1 MKKFLGFITLTAA
14 LLLPLSLTAQT
25 YVAQSGVSFF
35 TATLATATHT
45 SSAVR
50 LPTFSG
56 AGTLTITESG
66 VTGSPSGCTIALAY
80 EGNNATVATSAVS
93 TTSFTPGNSVQQ
105 FTVSPSPATGDN
117 YVATYA
123 CSSAYPTAG
132 LLTASFSPAITSTV
146 ASGAVSIVAAGSDPC
161 ANLSVPK
168 SSVAINISTATTT
181 QLVAVS
187 ASKAIYACSFAAS
200 VAGTAP
206 TVLFEY
212 GTSTACTGTNALS
225 GTLAIT
231 TGSYVTLGWG
241 GTIFTAPATN
251 GLCLVSGGTLPSV
264 QGVLTYVVQ

>member
-14 LLLPLSLTAQT
+14 LLLPLSAMAQASYTYTAQ
-25 YVAQSGVSFF
+25 AGVSLF
-35 TATLATATHT
+35 TSVSARVTNT
-45 SSAVR
+45 SGAVR

-66 VTGSPSGCTIALAY
+66 IAGNPSGCTIALAY
-80 EGNNATVATSAVS
+80 QGNNATAATSAVS
-93 TTSFTPGNSVQQ
+93 TTSFTPANSVQQ

-132 LLTASFSPAITSTV
+132 LLTVSFSPAVT
-146 ASGAVSIVAAGSDPC
+146 SGAVSIVSSGSDPC
-161 ANLSVPK
+161 ANPSVPK
-168 SSVAINISTATTT
+168 SSVVINISTATTT

-187 ASKAIYACSFAAS
+187 STKAIYACSFAAT

-206 TVLFEY
+206 TMLFEY
-212 GTSTACTGTNALS
+212 GTSSACTGTNALS

-231 TGSYVTLGWG
+231 TGSYVILGWG

-264 QGVLTYVVQ
+264 QGTLTYVQQ